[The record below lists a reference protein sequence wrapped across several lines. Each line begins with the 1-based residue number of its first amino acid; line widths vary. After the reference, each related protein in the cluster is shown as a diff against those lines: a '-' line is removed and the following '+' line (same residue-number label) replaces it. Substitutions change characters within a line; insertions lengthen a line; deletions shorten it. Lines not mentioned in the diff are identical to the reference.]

1 MTEKWSLLVALV
13 MVLIEMDNT
22 KYVLIETEDR
32 YKGFSLLSYSLC
44 FIIYRESSQ
53 DTCVDYKGNH
63 YQIGESFSD
72 SYGCS
77 GCICRGVEGSAEPEC
92 PGTE

>member
-1 MTEKWSLLVALV
+1 MTEKWSLLLALV

-53 DTCVDYKGNH
+53 DTCVDYKGQH
-63 YQIGESFSD
+63 FQIGESFSID
-72 SYGCS
+72 GCN
-77 GCICRGVEGSAEPEC
+77 GCVCGGVEGSASGSC
-92 PGTE
+92 TE